1 MTYLIDASIFIFRAW
16 FSIPDTMTDDR
27 DNPVNAVY
35 GYARFLS
42 DFIESVQPEHVAA
55 AFDVSLTT
63 SHRNEMYPEYKA
75 NREPAPP
82 ELKRQFDQCREVTRS
97 LGVRE
102 CADSAFEADDLIGTL
117 AAGMRDAGHCVTI
130 ISRDKDL
137 LQILQ
142 AGDAMWDYTGGKK
155 IGYDDVI
162 DEFGVRAEQM
172 VDYLGLAG
180 DSVDNIPGARGVGP
194 KTAVA
199 LLAHFDTL
207 DELYANL
214 DSVENVAVRGAKTLG
229 AKLAEHRDMVMLSR
243 ELAQIRYDVPVAKDE
258 TALSRQVPDLSAL
271 NALYDD
277 LGFGQGL
284 RHQAR
289 RISDS
294 Y

>member
-16 FSIPDTMTDDR
+16 FSIPDTMTDER
-27 DNPVNAVY
+27 NHPVNAVY
-35 GYARFLS
+35 GYTRFLS
-42 DFIESVQPEHVAA
+42 DFLESVQPDHIAA
-55 AFDVSLTT
+55 AFDVSLTK
-63 SHRNEMYPEYKA
+63 SHRNEIYPEYKA
-75 NREPAPP
+75 NRDPAPP
-82 ELKRQFDQCREVTRS
+82 ELKRQFDQCREVTRG

-117 AAGMRDAGHCVTI
+117 AAGMRAAGHCVTI
-130 ISRDKDL
+130 VSRDKDL

-142 AGDAMWDYTGGKK
+142 SGDAMWDFASGKK
-155 IGYDDVI
+155 VGYDDVI

-214 DSVENVAVRGAKTLG
+214 GSVENVAVRGAKTLG
-229 AKLAEHRDMVMLSR
+229 AKLAEYQEQVMMSR
-243 ELAQIRYDVPVAKDE
+243 ELAQIRYDVPIKTDE
-258 TALSRQVPDLSAL
+258 SASARKVPDIDVL

-277 LGFGQGL
+277 LGFGHGL

-289 RISDS
+289 RICNS